1 MIYVNGVE
9 ELSERETIDEL
20 LTRRG
25 MNKQG
30 VAVAINGD
38 VAPRS
43 TWSTTLIPE
52 GAHVEVVT
60 AAAGG

>member
-1 MIYVNGVE
+1 VIHVNG
-9 ELSERETIDEL
+9 IDEPFHNESVDAL

-25 MNKQG
+25 VEKRG

-38 VAPRS
+38 VVPRS
-43 TWSTTLIPE
+43 TWSTTLVLDE
-52 GAHVEVVT
+52 SHVEIVT

>member
-1 MIYVNGVE
+1 VIHVNGVE
-9 ELSERETIDEL
+9 ETFVNETIDHL

-25 MNKQG
+25 VERRG
-30 VAVAINGD
+30 IAVAIDGE

-43 TWSTTLIPE
+43 TWSSTLIPDRS
-52 GAHVEVVT
+52 HVEIVT

>member
-1 MIYVNGVE
+1 VIHVNGVE
-9 ELSERETIDEL
+9 EAFRNETIDQL

-25 MNKQG
+25 VERRG
-30 VAVAINGD
+30 VAVAIDGE

-43 TWSTTLIPE
+43 TWATVLVPDRS
-52 GAHVEVVT
+52 HVEIVT